1 MRLCEHASKLIF
13 ARAGI
18 PVPPGI
24 LIHPGQ
30 TAAPPFPPPW
40 YLKSQVA
47 AGGRGKAGGILRIE
61 RPQELDAAAARLF
74 TLAIAGKKPPFL
86 RLEPA
91 AAILREMY
99 LSLAVSRTRRALV
112 LTAGKSGGVD
122 VERKAGDGGMLVQ
135 DVPLPDGPAACQT
148 RTAFFHL
155 GLPHGLWPAFLAL
168 VGDLYAAL
176 TAQGLLLAEINPLA
190 LTMDGTLV
198 ALDGKAEIDDNAAAL
213 LPAADRLDVP
223 ADMDPVEALARSRGV
238 SLIKLPGFVG
248 LLANGAGLAMA
259 TMDRLNFA
267 GFPAANFLDVGG
279 AADEAGLS
287 AALSILFDDP
297 AVRVVLVNLYGGILS
312 CEKVALALARVL
324 GGGEPPKPMV
334 ARLAGNGAAE
344 GLAVLHGL
352 ALDGL
357 AVVADMD
364 AAMAALAGLCPRG
377 APAARPG
384 SAASPISPPADIAIR
399 PAACLRPLAVP
410 GRGGLPPLAPDDVLS
425 GRRPMRIMIQGITG
439 KTARLHAGLMAAY
452 GAANA
457 GRVVCG
463 VTPFR
468 GGQNVDGVPVYDS
481 VRQALAGHEVDISV
495 VFVPAAHAPDAIRE
509 AAWAGAPRVVC
520 VTEGIP
526 QLAMLETLAAL
537 ATTSTLLIGPNT
549 PGIIVPGRF
558 KAGIMPVDP
567 FTPGPVAIFSR
578 SGTLTYEAAA
588 RLSAAGIGQA
598 AAVGMGG
605 DPFTGLGF
613 VELAE
618 AVRDDPAVRAVL
630 ILGEIGGD
638 AEERLAEHVL
648 ASAYP
653 KPVAAYVAGVS
664 APPGR
669 RLGHA
674 GAILENA
681 SGAAEKFASLRRAGI
696 TVCADLA
703 DVAPA
708 VAGLL
713 DGYRA

>member
-1 MRLCEHASKLIF
+1 
-13 ARAGI
+13 
-18 PVPPGI
+18 
-24 LIHPGQ
+24 
-30 TAAPPFPPPW
+30 
-40 YLKSQVA
+40 
-47 AGGRGKAGGILRIE
+47 
-61 RPQELDAAAARLF
+61 
-74 TLAIAGKKPPFL
+74 
-86 RLEPA
+86 
-91 AAILREMY
+91 
-99 LSLAVSRTRRALV
+99 
-112 LTAGKSGGVD
+112 
-122 VERKAGDGGMLVQ
+122 
-135 DVPLPDGPAACQT
+135 
-148 RTAFFHL
+148 
-155 GLPHGLWPAFLAL
+155 
-168 VGDLYAAL
+168 
-176 TAQGLLLAEINPLA
+176 
-190 LTMDGTLV
+190 
-198 ALDGKAEIDDNAAAL
+198 
-213 LPAADRLDVP
+213 
-223 ADMDPVEALARSRGV
+223 
-238 SLIKLPGFVG
+238 
-248 LLANGAGLAMA
+248 
-259 TMDRLNFA
+259 
-267 GFPAANFLDVGG
+267 
-279 AADEAGLS
+279 
-287 AALSILFDDP
+287 
-297 AVRVVLVNLYGGILS
+297 
-312 CEKVALALARVL
+312 
-324 GGGEPPKPMV
+324 
-334 ARLAGNGAAE
+334 
-344 GLAVLHGL
+344 
-352 ALDGL
+352 
-357 AVVADMD
+357 
-364 AAMAALAGLCPRG
+364 
-377 APAARPG
+377 
-384 SAASPISPPADIAIR
+384 
-399 PAACLRPLAVP
+399 
-410 GRGGLPPLAPDDVLS
+410 
-425 GRRPMRIMIQGITG
+425 MRIMIQGITG

-457 GRVVCG
+457 GQVVCG

-468 GGQNVDGVPVYDS
+468 GGQDVDGVPVYDS
-481 VRQALAGHEVDISV
+481 VRQALAEHEVDISV

-509 AAWAGAPRVVC
+509 AAWAGTPRVVC

-526 QLAMLETLAAL
+526 QLAMLETLAAPGL
-537 ATTSTLLIGPNT
+537 GNTLLIGPNT

-598 AAVGMGG
+598 VAVGMGG

-708 VAGLL
+708 VAGFL
-713 DGYRA
+713 DGSHI